1 MFDMKVA
8 VVVNT
13 RKPEALDFKNII
25 DGYLSSKGVKVE
37 LLLGENYSREDLY
50 DADAIVSIGGDG
62 TMLRIAG
69 VLRGQDTPI
78 FGVNAGHLGYLTEV
92 SKKEQIPEAME
103 RLIKH
108 DYIRDVRSMLHGSVR
123 RNGEVIARGIALNE
137 ILVSRRKGISVMRF
151 AVSCDGQELSNYIS
165 DGIIFATPTG
175 STAYNLSAGGPIVA
189 PGSPVIVM
197 TPICAHSTNSR
208 PVVLAD
214 SSRIQVR
221 VDSDN
226 EMVAFD
232 GEHMIDLEE
241 GDIVTVRKANEMTT
255 LIKLREG
262 SFLETLKNKMD
273 SESR

>member
-1 MFDMKVA
+1 MKVTL
-8 VVVNT
+8 VVNT
-13 RKPEALDFKNII
+13 RKTEALEFKNII
-25 DGYLSSKGVKVE
+25 EDYLSSRGVKVAS
-37 LLLGENYSREDLY
+37 LLEETYSRDDFY

-78 FGVNAGHLGYLTEV
+78 LGVNAGHLGYLTEV
-92 SKKEQIPEAME
+92 SKKEQIPEAMD

-108 DYIRDVRSMLHGSVR
+108 DYIRDVRAMLHGSVR
-123 RNGEVIARGIALNE
+123 RNGEVIMRDTALNE
-137 ILVSRRKGISVMRF
+137 ILVSRRSGISVMRF
-151 AVSCDGQELSNYIS
+151 AVTCDGQELSNYIS

-197 TPICAHSTNSR
+197 TPVCAHSTNSR
-208 PVVLAD
+208 PVVLSD

-221 VDSDN
+221 VDSEN

-232 GEHMIDLEE
+232 GEHIFELKK

-273 SESR
+273 SER